1 MVAIGLYYS
10 SKVTGDRMDLKQIR
24 SFVAVF
30 EDGSINRAAERLNVA
45 QPSLSQQIKALETS
59 LGVQLFVRHARGVR
73 PTAAGERFHD
83 DCRRILGDVES
94 AAQTMRE
101 FSAGISGSLDVGL
114 IPTVTKGVLAQVLPE
129 FTSAL
134 PNVEVRV
141 VEAFS
146 GTLTDWVQSGEL
158 DFAIAT
164 EPRRHDGL
172 EMRVLSSEP
181 LIMVS
186 GRNAGL
192 THLEPVALKSLP
204 PINLV
209 MPSAQH
215 SLRTMLEREIKTGNL
230 HIDRVVE
237 IDGLFGS
244 LEFIRNSDFCA
255 ILPVTTVIAD
265 LDSRAFSVNPIS
277 DIRASFEF
285 FLVHQTQRP
294 LSPAARDLVARLET
308 ALRHSA
314 AAWGAIRAGAPD
326 VAA

>member
-1 MVAIGLYYS
+1 
-10 SKVTGDRMDLKQIR
+10 MDLKQIR

-30 EDGSINRAAERLNVA
+30 EDGSINRAAERLNIA
-45 QPSLSQQIKALETS
+45 QPSLSQQIKALEES
-59 LGVQLFVRHARGVR
+59 VGVQLFERHARGVR
-73 PTAAGERFHD
+73 PTPAGVRFHD
-83 DCRRILGDVES
+83 DCRKILGDVES

-114 IPTVTKGVLAQVLPE
+114 IPTVTKGVLAQVLPA
-129 FTSAL
+129 FTAAM
-134 PNVEVRV
+134 PNIDVRV

-181 LIMVS
+181 LVMVS

-192 THLEPVALKSLP
+192 THLDPVALKTLP

-230 HIDRVVE
+230 TINRLVE

-244 LEFIRNSDFCA
+244 LEFIRNSDFSA
-255 ILPVTTVIAD
+255 ILPITTIVAD
-265 LDSRAFSVNPIS
+265 LDTGAYAVNPIA
-277 DIRASFEF
+277 DIRTSFEF

-294 LSPAARDLVARLET
+294 LSPAARDLVGRLEV

-314 AAWGAIRAGAPD
+314 AAWSAIRAGAPN